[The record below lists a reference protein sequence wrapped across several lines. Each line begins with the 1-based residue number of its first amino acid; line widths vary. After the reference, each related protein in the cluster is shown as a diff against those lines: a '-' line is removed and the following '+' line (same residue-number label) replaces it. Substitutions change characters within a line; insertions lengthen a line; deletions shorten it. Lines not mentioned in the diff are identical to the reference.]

1 MIQME
6 LQTEQQLK
14 AVLTLNCH
22 HAAVTAAPPHQL
34 FGADVPAAGQVLAL

>member
-1 MIQME
+1 MIQTG

-22 HAAVTAAPPHQL
+22 HAAVTAAPPRQL
-34 FGADVPAAGQVLAL
+34 FGADVSATGQVLAL